1 MQISPSRSKY
11 KKQRKGKAFNRINKQ
26 ITFNRLI
33 LGSLGLQAQESGRMT
48 SKQMESIQQT
58 INKIIKKSGKI
69 IMNTFPQ
76 TPITK
81 KPLEIRMGKGKGA
94 VDHWIFKIQPG
105 FVICEVETTTL
116 DLGIKALNLAQLR
129 LPFKTKLIFN

>member
-81 KPLEIRMGKGKGA
+81 K
-94 VDHWIFKIQPG
+94 
-105 FVICEVETTTL
+105 TT
-116 DLGIKALNLAQLR
+116 
-129 LPFKTKLIFN
+129 

>member
-58 INKIIKKSGKI
+58 INKIIKKSGKT
-69 IMNTFPQ
+69 IMNTFPH

-81 KPLEIRMGKGKGA
+81 KPLEIRMGKGKGG